1 MANMRSDP
9 IIAACDEKFGNR
21 LGYTVFNLLL
31 EMVAEKSP
39 HNSNDEGFGMIT
51 ITTKTLKRELNLSSG
66 NYRKVNKVLRFLAI
80 KRLLTY
86 HKRNN
91 WITISFPKMA
101 QIKDNYTK

>member
-9 IIAACDEKFGNR
+9 IISACDERFGNR

-39 HNSNDEGFGMIT
+39 HNSNEEGFGTIT
-51 ITTKTLKRELNLSSG
+51 ITTKTLKRELNLSTA
-66 NYRKVNKVLRFLAI
+66 NYQKVAKVLRFLAM

-86 HKRNN
+86 RKRNN
-91 WITISFPKMA
+91 WITITFPKMA